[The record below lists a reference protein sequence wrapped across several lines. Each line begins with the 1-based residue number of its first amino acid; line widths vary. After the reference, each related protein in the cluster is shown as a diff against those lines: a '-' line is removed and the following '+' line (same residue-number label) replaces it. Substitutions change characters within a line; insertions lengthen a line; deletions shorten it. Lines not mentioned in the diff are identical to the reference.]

1 MAAYD
6 LDGVFD
12 ADDPLGGCGGGEHRS
27 EQRGLAFYQE
37 HLAEVARARADDI
50 PVDGYFC
57 WSLMDNFEW
66 AEGYTARFGLTY
78 VDFDTQE
85 RIVKDSGRWFQS
97 FLGADADSPADGE
110 EVRS

>member
-1 MAAYD
+1 VPD
-6 LDGVFD
+6 RLVDGRVRD
-12 ADDPLGGCGGGEHRS
+12 VR
-27 EQRGLAFYQE
+27 RTAFYQD
-37 HLAEVARARADDI
+37 HLAEVLRAKRNGM

-85 RIVKDSGRWFQS
+85 RTVKDSGHWFRE
-97 FLGADADSPADGE
+97 FLTADAAEAAGEVATDG
-110 EVRS
+110 